1 MLLSQAASYITQKS
15 NLKQL
20 QNTLTKLNKLVGS
33 KNADHKEESD
43 LEDAASGQEEQKQN
57 EY

>member
-20 QNTLTKLNKLVGS
+20 QNTLTKLNKLVGT
-33 KNADHKEESD
+33 KNADHKGESD

-57 EY
+57 VY